1 MPLPK
6 APAHPAEIL
15 EDYGTPATPESER
28 KLPDVKI
35 VNAMESHPAAAVKT
49 SKRRNVKA
57 ARSAEP
63 LPATPASKTAKTA
76 QAPLTE
82 PLSKKSVSKKL
93 KAAQKSELAASPAIA
108 DVSAKSSAKPQH
120 RLNLLLPPKRQ
131 TLPRKQ
137 SPPRKKQLRHPHRA
151 RKRSLTTLQTAAVQ
165 AMPDA
170 ADVRRCP
177 TTCPSFSSSTP
188 TC

>member
-49 SKRRNVKA
+49 GKRRNVKA

-76 QAPLTE
+76 LAPLTE

-93 KAAQKSELAASPAIA
+93 
-108 DVSAKSSAKPQH
+108 
-120 RLNLLLPPKRQ
+120 
-131 TLPRKQ
+131 
-137 SPPRKKQLRHPHRA
+137 
-151 RKRSLTTLQTAAVQ
+151 
-165 AMPDA
+165 
-170 ADVRRCP
+170 
-177 TTCPSFSSSTP
+177 
-188 TC
+188 

>member
-49 SKRRNVKA
+49 GKRRNVKT

-108 DVSAKSSAKPQH
+108 DVSAKSSAKP
-120 RLNLLLPPKRQ
+120 KSM
-131 TLPRKQ
+131 K
-137 SPPRKKQLRHPHRA
+137 
-151 RKRSLTTLQTAAVQ
+151 SL
-165 AMPDA
+165 
-170 ADVRRCP
+170 
-177 TTCPSFSSSTP
+177 
-188 TC
+188 

>member
-49 SKRRNVKA
+49 GKRRNVKA

-63 LPATPASKTAKTA
+63 LSRAPASHPAKTA

-93 KAAQKSELAASPAIA
+93 KAAQKSELAASPAKA
-108 DVSAKSSAKPQH
+108 EVSAKSSAKP
-120 RLNLLLPPKRQ
+120 KRAAAPAKPA
-131 TLPRKQ
+131 LPRKQ

-151 RKRSLTTLQTAAVQ
+151 QKRSLTTLQTAAVQ

-177 TTCPSFSSSTP
+177 TICPSFSSSTP